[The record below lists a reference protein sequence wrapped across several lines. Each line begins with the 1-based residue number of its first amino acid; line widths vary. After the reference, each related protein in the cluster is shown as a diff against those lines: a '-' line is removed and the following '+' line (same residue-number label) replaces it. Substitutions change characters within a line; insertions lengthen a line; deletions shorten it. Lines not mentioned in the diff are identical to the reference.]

1 MKVDVALPLDIFE
14 TVVRLAEESNAPIHH
29 RSNQR
34 VLSPTILQL
43 IGLGVQT
50 LEENPELLTADISK
64 RFTAN
69 DSRISA
75 LLNRVEKLEG
85 GRFFSEGALQT
96 GDGLTVDQVTEIAK
110 DEIGQALTPISDELE
125 IIQSQLAKL
134 MAIAQDDLDP
144 VIIQTYLA
152 RHSEKMAA
160 QTEALKA
167 SNFVNAQKKTA
178 LTV

>member
-14 TVVRLAEESNAPIHH
+14 TVVRLAEESDAPIHH

-43 IGLGVQT
+43 IGLGIQS

-64 RFTAN
+64 RFMVN
-69 DSRISA
+69 DSRISS

-85 GRFFSEGALQT
+85 DRSGG
-96 GDGLTVDQVTEIAK
+96 GDGLTVDQVTVIAK
-110 DEIGQALTPISDELE
+110 DEIGQALTPISDQLE
-125 IIQSQLAKL
+125 VIESQIAKL

-144 VIIQTYLA
+144 AVVQTYLA
-152 RHSEKMAA
+152 RRSEKMAA
-160 QTEALKA
+160 ETAAIKA
-167 SNFVNAQKKTA
+167 STRTSSRS
-178 LTV
+178 LLS